1 MVKGETIM
9 PIPGGDIS
17 TSQIWEQ
24 VPPVTDE
31 AIVAADAEEA
41 TEEYLVDEENDQA

>member
-17 TSQIWEQ
+17 TSQIWEHI
-24 VPPVTDE
+24 PPLTDE
-31 AIVAADAEEA
+31 PIVTADAEEA
-41 TEEYLVDEENDQA
+41 TEEENDQA